1 MMIGGARDSG
11 SRRKGIDV
19 KQKSNSLTKG
29 DQVGKTTKT
38 TNARGPVQRDAREVM
53 AELVVKLSQKLEP
66 QSTRKNE
73 EDPREAGMPG
83 PNRDRLTVGVDLGD
97 KWSNF
102 CILGLDGEKLTE
114 GEVRTTPQDFA
125 EFFQAMAGAR
135 VVMEVGTHSAW
146 ARDVVA
152 RSGHEVLVA
161 NPRQMEGPKQRKR
174 KNDRVDAHKL
184 ARVGRMDPQS
194 LFAIEHRS
202 VEVRQDLVALRARHA
217 VVAVRKDL
225 INTVRGLVKSMGTR
239 LPKCSTESFAKKVEG
254 ALPTEVRDALLPLVR
269 LVEAL
274 SSSIKG
280 YDERI
285 EKLATEKYP
294 HTKLLR
300 QVKGVGPL
308 TSLAYVLTLQDP
320 QRFVKSRDVGP
331 YLGLV
336 PKQEDSGDS
345 QPQLRITKMGDM
357 MVRQLLVGS
366 AHYILGP
373 FGPDTDLRRYGLRL
387 SERGGKNAKK
397 RAVVAVARKL
407 AVLLHCLWVSGEV
420 YEPLRHA
427 LPKAPRKKAERPPA
441 AEASARAA
449 A

>member
-1 MMIGGARDSG
+1 M
-11 SRRKGIDV
+11 

-29 DQVGKTTKT
+29 DRVGKTTK
-38 TNARGPVQRDAREVM
+38 ARGPVQRDAREVM

-66 QSTRKNE
+66 QSTGKSE
-73 EDPREAGMPG
+73 EDPRKAGMPG

-114 GEVRTTPQDFA
+114 GELRTTPQDFA

-202 VEVRQDLVALRARHA
+202 VEVRQDLMALRARHA

-254 ALPTEVRDALLPLVR
+254 ALPAEVRDALLPLVR

-294 HTKLLR
+294 HTKLFAAGEGSRAADLFGLRTYTPRSATLR
-300 QVKGVGPL
+300 QE
-308 TSLAYVLTLQDP
+308 
-320 QRFVKSRDVGP
+320 SRCRAV
-331 YLGLV
+331 
-336 PKQEDSGDS
+336 SGFS
-345 QPQLRITKMGDM
+345 TEAG
-357 MVRQLLVGS
+357 G
-366 AHYILGP
+366 
-373 FGPDTDLRRYGLRL
+373 LRR
-387 SERGGKNAKK
+387 
-397 RAVVAVARKL
+397 
-407 AVLLHCLWVSGEV
+407 
-420 YEPLRHA
+420 
-427 LPKAPRKKAERPPA
+427 
-441 AEASARAA
+441 
-449 A
+449 